1 MKFAQSKLTIAILTT
16 LSTYTFANQSPEITT
31 ESPNDSSLKLNTIVI
46 EALNNE
52 IGKTIYSKENLQKT
66 PNSSKNI
73 TDFLKVNPNVQFSQ
87 AQLSAGSQ
95 GEIKPSEISINGA
108 QTFQNNFIVNGVS
121 NNLLINPTD
130 STINQYNTFGT
141 GSQAMAVNTDLLC
154 ELEVLDSNVSA
165 EYGQFTGGVIN
176 AKTCAP
182 QTEIGKIHGTVT
194 YDYTESDWARFNA
207 VSPLEEELFEEPT
220 EAYQKEYTKQGL
232 SANIYGKL
240 SEKWGLNSY
249 ASQRQS
255 IIPVMS
261 GFESP
266 KKVDQERN
274 NTNLG
279 STFFYNPSETTKA
292 KFGFD
297 YGLLDS
303 FGYSEG
309 RRNSSSTIETE
320 TITLFSELEHRA
332 GPTTLTHRLNFQN
345 SDSSRESENNHGFI
359 WHYAEGSKDWTDS
372 KTVAEGAILGNLKQ
386 NQTALNYDL
395 KAVFDNFKLGTTEH
409 KVTAGAGYTHA
420 EVGWKRASD
429 VYLSNAT
436 ANNLKNLAN
445 NTCLAD
451 DPLCDDTPTIQG
463 WTGQY
468 IAARTIY
475 KAGQFAALQDRFNVF
490 IEDSIQWNN
499 QFTTRLGVRADYDS
513 LSSNFNI
520 APRSSVSY
528 KPFANDKLQFLAG
541 WNRYYGQQTLGTE
554 LNDAIGTLQHKATR
568 TNPQSEWEIAKS
580 ATSSGTRRSDLDTPF
595 SDETV
600 FGINTQIQNW
610 DLSLKWVNRNF
621 QDEISRTR
629 TDIPKDGF
637 KYSYEYSNDGHGEA
651 DIYSLTLKNREAL
664 KFAGT
669 QHQFAFGFDYSDVFR
684 SYTDFES
691 AYKPADQEELI
702 SYDGKIMYWSDRP
715 AQNFNQ
721 PWTARVNWD
730 IAFDHAPVK
739 ISNFFSYKD
748 SYSDMITVTNKAD
761 KFEYEGNLLDTYI
774 ASEIKPKF
782 TWDMRTTY
790 DWKISK
796 DLNAIFGLT
805 INNVTNRTNTYTTKS
820 TIASKPRVMT
830 EIGRQFIADVT
841 FKF

>member
-1 MKFAQSKLTIAILTT
+1 MRFAYSSLSLAILAA
-16 LSTYTFANQSPEITT
+16 LSTSSFAE
-31 ESPNDSSLKLNTIVI
+31 ESSYQESVPNEATLKFNTIIV
-46 EALNNE
+46 EAQQGNE
-52 IGKTIYSKENLQKT
+52 VGKTVYSKKDLAKT

-87 AQLSAGSQ
+87 SQLAAGSQ
-95 GEIKPSEISINGA
+95 GELKPSEISINGA

-121 NNLLINPTD
+121 NNLLINPAD
-130 STINQYNTFGT
+130 GPSNYNTFST

-154 ELEVLDSNVSA
+154 DLEVLDSNVSA
-165 EYGQFTGGVIN
+165 EYGQFTGGVVN

-182 QTEIGKIHGTVT
+182 QTEIRKIHGTVT

-240 SEKWGLNSY
+240 SEQWGFNSY
-249 ASQRQS
+249 ASKRKS

-261 GFESP
+261 GFDDP
-266 KKVDQERN
+266 KKIDQERS
-274 NTNLG
+274 NTNIG
-279 STFFYNPSETTKA
+279 STFFYNPSETVKA

-297 YGLLDS
+297 YALLDS
-303 FGYSEG
+303 LNYAES
-309 RRNSSSTIETE
+309 RRNSASTLDTE
-320 TITLFSELEHRA
+320 TTTMFSELEHHI
-332 GPTTLTHRLNFQN
+332 GSVTLTHKLNFQSADN
-345 SDSSRESENNHGFI
+345 VRNSENNYGFI

-372 KTVAEGAILGNLKQ
+372 KTVSEGTLFGQLEQ

-395 KAVFDNFKLGTTEH
+395 KAAFDPFKIGTTQH
-409 KVTAGAGYTHA
+409 KITAGTGYTHA
-420 EVGWKRASD
+420 EVDWKRASD
-429 VYLSNAT
+429 VYMSNVSAV
-436 ANNLKNLAN
+436 NMKNLAN

-451 DPLCDDTPTIQG
+451 DALCDATPTIQG

-468 IAARTIY
+468 VAAGSLY
-475 KAGQFAALQDRFNVF
+475 KAGQFSAQQDRFNAF
-490 IEDSIQWNN
+490 LEDNIQWND
-499 QFTTRLGVRADYDS
+499 QLSTRVGVRADYDS
-513 LSSNFNI
+513 LSGNFNI
-520 APRSSVSY
+520 SPRSSVSY

-554 LNDAIGTLQHKATR
+554 LNDGIGELMYKFSR
-568 TNPQSEWEIAKS
+568 ENPQADWVTS
-580 ATSSGTRRSDLDTPF
+580 ATNSANATRRSDLDTPF

-600 FGINTQIQNW
+600 LGINTQLHSW
-610 DLSLKWVNRNF
+610 DLGLKWVNRKY
-621 QDEISRTR
+621 QDEISRTH

-637 KYSYEYSNDGHGEA
+637 NFSYEYSNDGHGEA
-651 DIYSLTLKNREAL
+651 DIYTLTLKNREAL
-664 KFAGT
+664 KFAST
-669 QHQFAFGFDYSDVFR
+669 QHFIAFGFDYSDVFR
-684 SYTDFES
+684 SYTDYTDKFIT
-691 AYKPADQEELI
+691 ADQDELV
-702 SYDGKIMYWSDRP
+702 SYNGKIMHWSERP

-739 ISNFFSYKD
+739 LSNFFSYKD
-748 SYSDMITVTNKAD
+748 SYDDMITVTSKDD
-761 KFEYEGNLLDTYI
+761 KVEYEGNLLDTYI

-782 TWDMRTTY
+782 IWDMRTTY
-790 DWKISK
+790 DWKLSK
-796 DLNAIFGLT
+796 DLHAIFGLT